1 MLNAIRPEPRLRID
15 YADLSLVG
23 DREDN
28 QDRVTVAATEKAALM
43 IVIDGMGG
51 HSDGSR
57 AADTA
62 LKSLLDSFHQTSH
75 PLFDPLGF
83 LHLSLS
89 RAHDD
94 VARLGSGQSIDARP
108 RATIALCLVQEGA
121 AYWAHVGDSRIYHI
135 RQGKSLDRTRDHSHV
150 ELLLRE
156 GKITEAEV
164 PNHPMRNFVECCLG
178 GDPSIPEMTIGRRR
192 LLEVGDVLLL
202 CTDGIWA
209 NLKDSDIAAFF
220 RDDSQQLRAWLEAL
234 GRRAVQASSP
244 FSDNST
250 AAVLR
255 WLGS

>member
-1 MLNAIRPEPRLRID
+1 MRIEH
-15 YADLSLVG
+15 ADLSLVG

-28 QDRVTVAATEKAALM
+28 QDRVSIAVGDKTALL

-62 LKSLLDSFHQTSH
+62 LKSLLDSFQQTSL
-75 PLFDPLGF
+75 PMFDPLGF
-83 LHLSLS
+83 LHMALS

-94 VARLGSGQSIDARP
+94 VAKLGNGQSIDARP
-108 RATIALCLVQEGA
+108 RATIAVCLVQEGA
-121 AYWAHVGDSRIYHI
+121 AYWAHVGDSRVYHI
-135 RQGKSLDRTRDHSHV
+135 RQGKMLRRTRDHSHV

-156 GKITEAEV
+156 GKITEEEL

-178 GDPSIPEMTIGRRR
+178 GDPAIPEMTIGPRQ
-192 LLEVGDVLLL
+192 LLQPGDVLLL

-209 NLKDSDIAAFF
+209 NLRDPDIAGFF
-220 RDDSQQLRAWLEAL
+220 RDDSQHLRAWLEAL

-255 WLGS
+255 WLGG

>member
-1 MLNAIRPEPRLRID
+1 LRID

-57 AADTA
+57 AEDTA
-62 LKSLLDSFHQTSH
+62 LKSLLYSFHQTSQ

-83 LHLSLS
+83 LHMSLS

-156 GKITEAEV
+156 GKITESEV
-164 PNHPMRNFVECCLG
+164 ANHPMRNFVECCLG

-192 LLEVGDVLLL
+192 LLEPGDVLLL

-209 NLKDSDIAAFF
+209 NLKDADIAAFF

>member
-1 MLNAIRPEPRLRID
+1 MRIEH
-15 YADLSLVG
+15 AELSLVG

-28 QDRVTVAATEKAALM
+28 QDRVSIAVNGHAALM

-62 LKSLLDSFHQTSH
+62 LQSLLRSFSQTTT
-75 PLFDPLGF
+75 PLFDPIGF
-83 LHLSLS
+83 LHLALS

-94 VARLGSGQSIDARP
+94 VARLGSSLSVDSRP
-108 RATIALCLVQEGA
+108 RATIAVSLVQDGA
-121 AYWAHVGDSRIYHI
+121 AYWAHIGDSRIYLI
-135 RQGKSLDRTRDHSHV
+135 RSGRVVRRTRDHSHV

-156 GKITEAEV
+156 GKITESEV
-164 PNHPMRNFVECCLG
+164 ATHPMRNFVECCLG
-178 GDPSIPEMTIGRRR
+178 GDPAIPEMSISTRQ
-192 LLEVGDVLLL
+192 LLQPGDVLLL

-209 NLKDSDIAAFF
+209 NMSDQDIGMFF
-220 RDDSQQLRAWLEAL
+220 RPDYEDLRAWLEAL
-234 GRRAVQASSP
+234 GRRAVQAASP

-255 WLGS
+255 WQGN